1 MKPETLAKKV
11 QKFQDELLAYYT
23 ETDCEI
29 PDVDSTLISTS
40 RIDYGIDGYKITR
53 TETDSHST
61 FADHWDAT
69 EPTEQ
74 DDLLEQIAYDR
85 RRLRKG
91 WRVWKS
97 ENPDAEMEKDDD
109 QD

>member
-1 MKPETLAKKV
+1 MKPETLTKKV

-29 PDVDSTLISTS
+29 PDVDSTFISTS
-40 RIDYGIDGYKITR
+40 RIDYAIEVHKVTR
-53 TETDSHST
+53 TEADGHST
-61 FADHWDAT
+61 FNDEWDAT
-69 EPTEQ
+69 KTMDQ
-74 DDLLEQIAYDR
+74 DDLLEQLAYDR

-97 ENPDAEMEKDDD
+97 ENPDAEMERDDE
-109 QD
+109 